1 MSNKQRIGWIG
12 LGKMGMPMAKNL
24 IRAGYPLVVYNRTR
38 EKTGELVEL
47 GAQVADTPK
56 NLASDASVIISMV
69 LDDPAME
76 AVSTGPEGAFEG
88 AKSGTIY
95 VEMST
100 VSAMA
105 SARVAEKASQKG
117 IAYLRAPV
125 TGGVVHA
132 EEGKLGILA
141 SGPRETY
148 EQCGEIFSVLGH
160 TSFYLGEGEEG
171 RIMKLVLNMQV
182 GIIAAMTAEAL
193 TYGELGGLDWNQM
206 IDIIRESIVAT
217 PMITYRAPLLK
228 DRKFIPAFTASQMA
242 KDFGLVVD
250 TGRSMNAPMPIT
262 SAVQQHL
269 GIMNAKGMGKHDF
282 WELLTLMEELAGL
295 KR

>member
-24 IRAGYPLVVYNRTR
+24 IKAGHPLVVYNRTR
-38 EKTGELVEL
+38 EKTREPVEL
-47 GAQVADTPK
+47 GAQIADTPK
-56 NLASDASVIISMV
+56 NLAADASVIISMV

-76 AVSTGPEGAFEG
+76 AVFTGPEGAFEG

-105 SARVAEKASQKG
+105 SARVAEKASKKG

-141 SGPRETY
+141 SGPREAY
-148 EQCGEIFSVLGH
+148 EQCREIFSILGH
-160 TSFYLGEGEEG
+160 TSFYLGAGEQA

-228 DRKFIPAFTASQMA
+228 DRKFIPGFTASQMA
-242 KDFGLVVD
+242 KDFGLVMD

-262 SAVQQHL
+262 TAVHQHL
-269 GIMNAKGMGKHDF
+269 GIMNARGMGKQDF
-282 WELLTLMEELAGL
+282 WELLTLLEELAGL
-295 KR
+295 KP